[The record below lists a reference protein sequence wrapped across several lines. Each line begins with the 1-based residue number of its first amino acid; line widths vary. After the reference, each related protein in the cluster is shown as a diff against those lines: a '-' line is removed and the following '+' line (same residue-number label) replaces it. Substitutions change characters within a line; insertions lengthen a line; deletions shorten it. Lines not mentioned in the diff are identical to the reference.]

1 MVCTKLQKNTQKEGE
16 SMETITFFINRELKK
31 KFQIMVLKENTNMTE
46 KLIEMIKEY
55 LNK

>member
-1 MVCTKLQKNTQKEGE
+1 
-16 SMETITFFINRELKK
+16 METITFFINRELKK
-31 KFQIMVLKENTNMTE
+31 QFQIMVLKENTNMTE